1 MKPVSGWNQLVV
13 QMDDCDNFQLNP
25 VVASRKGNAQTA
37 WDSVL
42 RLDETEQEIVV
53 QQLQLTRAPMMLHAL
68 LVNDVA
74 LMVVIVPALVLFACR
89 QFVDF
94 CLIAERLNLD
104 NVHPI
109 LTHPLLH
116 HVTQPLVCVPDRV
129 VIPLVLALKNVVPLV
144 VILNVLILPPLLHHL
159 FAEIINPDNVHHR
172 TLNKLEIVW
181 GIQILAALKM
191 VMHLVLVIKNVVPL
205 VVIQSALL
213 LY

>member
-1 MKPVSGWNQLVV
+1 LVV

-25 VVASRKGNAQTA
+25 VVAGRKGNAQTA

-94 CLIAERLNLD
+94 RLIAERLNLD

-109 LTHPLLH
+109 LSHPLLH
-116 HVTQPLVCVPDRV
+116 HVTQRLVCVPDRV